1 MIIKDLVLIKKNA
14 EEFCG
19 LWLPAWTGNNPEKLL
34 TFYGHNAY
42 YSDPTIPQGLKG
54 HDKILP
60 YFRKLLENNPNW
72 RWTTEEIFPGEKGF
86 TLKWKAVIPVRNT
99 EIIEYGMDI
108 VELNDNK
115 ISRNEVYFDTRKL
128 ITAIR
133 NK

>member
-1 MIIKDLVLIKKNA
+1 MKYLMNKKNV

-34 TFYGHNAY
+34 TFYDRNAY
-42 YSDPTIPQGLKG
+42 YSDPTIPKGLKG

-60 YFRKLLENNPNW
+60 YLRKLLENNPNW
-72 RWTTEEIFPGEKGF
+72 RWTPEEIFPGEKGF

-99 EIIEYGMDI
+99 EVIEYGMDI
-108 VELNDNK
+108 VELINDK
-115 ISRNEVYFDTRKL
+115 ITRNEVYFDTLKL

-133 NK
+133 NR